1 MIYESD
7 PLRPSVAE
15 SMAQFAWKG
24 KQIPA
29 CLEAYEA
36 SQFAA

>member
-1 MIYESD
+1 
-7 PLRPSVAE
+7 
-15 SMAQFAWKG
+15 MAQFAWKG